1 MNAVP
6 ASRER
11 LWALGLLLLA
21 LAALYLLVV
30 HPFFVQPWLATQA
43 RIEALQARDL
53 RIRAELQQA
62 PRVAEQLQRARA
74 QLQARPGFLPEATA
88 ELATAG
94 LVQRLEG
101 VVAQASPGHRSCAIS
116 NRSPLPADTQGRFTR
131 VSVQVRLRCGTPELA
146 AVLHALESGA
156 PRLFVDNLNV
166 LAQRAQLSPNEVG
179 SGLDVTLEL
188 SGYVRPGVAPAGP
201 PAPGSAGTPDDAA
214 AGGDDAI

>member
-1 MNAVP
+1 MNTVP
-6 ASRER
+6 DSRER
-11 LWALGLLLLA
+11 LWALTLLLLA
-21 LAALYLLVV
+21 IAAVYLLVV
-30 HPFFVQPWLATQA
+30 HPFFVQPLLATQA
-43 RIEALQARDL
+43 RIEALQLRDQ
-53 RIRAELQQA
+53 RIRAELLQA
-62 PRVAEQLQRARA
+62 PKVAAQLQRARA
-74 QLQARPGFLPEATA
+74 ELASRPGFLPEATA

-116 NRSPLPADTQGRFTR
+116 NRSPLPPDTQGRFTR

-188 SGYVRPGVAPAGP
+188 SGYVRPNAGTALAPA
-201 PAPGSAGTPDDAA
+201 APDAA
-214 AGGDDAI
+214 TAPDAGGADAT

>member
-1 MNAVP
+1 MNAAP
-6 ASRER
+6 DSRER
-11 LWALGLLLLA
+11 LWALALLLLA
-21 LAALYLLVV
+21 IVATYLLLV
-30 HPFFVQPWLATQA
+30 HPFFVQPLLATQT
-43 RIEALQARDL
+43 RIEALQLRDQ

-62 PRVAEQLQRARA
+62 PKVAEQLQRARA
-74 QLQARPGFLPEATA
+74 ELASRPGFLPEATA

-94 LVQRLEG
+94 LVQRLES

-116 NRSPLPADTQGRFTR
+116 NRSPLPPDTQNRFTR

-188 SGYVRPGVAPAGP
+188 SGYVRPN
-201 PAPGSAGTPDDAA
+201 AGTPVAPTAPDARDTA
-214 AGGDDAI
+214 NAGAPDAT